1 MKSYFFDTSAIF
13 KRYQVEKGTLKVN
26 EIFNDNNAQ
35 SFISGMAII
44 EVISNLKRL
53 YEIDRLTTKSQFLL
67 QRSQFYKDI
76 QEYNI
81 SIVELSSED
90 IITAD
95 ELISKRYMKPVDAI
109 QLATA
114 LNLPIQ
120 RLVFVCS
127 DKGLCKI
134 AELEGL
140 IALNPEES

>member
-1 MKSYFFDTSAIF
+1 MTI
-13 KRYQVEKGTLKVN
+13 V
-26 EIFNDNNAQ
+26 
-35 SFISGMAII
+35 

-76 QEYNI
+76 QEYNV

-109 QLATA
+109 QLA
-114 LNLPIQ
+114 
-120 RLVFVCS
+120 
-127 DKGLCKI
+127 
-134 AELEGL
+134 
-140 IALNPEES
+140 IALNAADTASCICLLRQRAL